1 MKLTIKY
8 IHFVNYYIKCV
19 DNVLTLDSNV
29 YQQSI
34 NEIVLKYRN
43 MNCIRKYC
51 FALLIPNQQM
61 QTSAYRM
68 DKQQGCTVQHR
79 ELYLIS
85 CDKP

>member
-1 MKLTIKY
+1 MEKIPISKNIKNYLYMKLTIKY

-51 FALLIPNQQM
+51 FALLIPN
-61 QTSAYRM
+61 
-68 DKQQGCTVQHR
+68 
-79 ELYLIS
+79 
-85 CDKP
+85 

>member
-1 MKLTIKY
+1 MEKIPISKNIKNYLYMKLTIKY

-34 NEIVLKYRN
+34 NKIVLKYRN

-51 FALLIPNQQM
+51 FALLIPN
-61 QTSAYRM
+61 
-68 DKQQGCTVQHR
+68 
-79 ELYLIS
+79 
-85 CDKP
+85 